1 MILSARPCDAPR
13 PGLRLRVPPSLPFLP
28 GLAAAAGGGPA
39 ERPSPTPR
47 SLLGRRILL
56 SLGAAKVAEQARRLR
71 AHRRPRSRSPPQPR
85 PPPNLGSRSQ
95 RTASSTEPV
104 GKGRLRDCGAAW
116 RERGMTGSLRPG
128 CVSERVCVLPVL
140 MVPISLRSGLAADR
154 GRWRGSRMACPR
166 GDRCARWDVHF
177 SDYAR
182 GIVCRGTV
190 AGGY

>member
-1 MILSARPCDAPR
+1 MRPAPASASGSRLLFPSF
-13 PGLRLRVPPSLPFLP
+13 PGWRRLRVVDLQSGRRPHLALSWAGGSFCLSERRRSQSRRGDCGRTDARALGHLPSL
-28 GLAAAAGGGPA
+28 GHH
-39 ERPSPTPR
+39 RTW
-47 SLLGRRILL
+47 
-56 SLGAAKVAEQARRLR
+56 ARE
-71 AHRRPRSRSPPQPR
+71 ASGPR
-85 PPPNLGSRSQ
+85 PAP
-95 RTASSTEPV
+95 EPV

-116 RERGMTGSLRPG
+116 RERGRTGSLQPG

>member
-1 MILSARPCDAPR
+1 
-13 PGLRLRVPPSLPFLP
+13 
-28 GLAAAAGGGPA
+28 
-39 ERPSPTPR
+39 
-47 SLLGRRILL
+47 
-56 SLGAAKVAEQARRLR
+56 
-71 AHRRPRSRSPPQPR
+71 
-85 PPPNLGSRSQ
+85 
-95 RTASSTEPV
+95 
-104 GKGRLRDCGAAW
+104 
-116 RERGMTGSLRPG
+116 MTGSLRPG